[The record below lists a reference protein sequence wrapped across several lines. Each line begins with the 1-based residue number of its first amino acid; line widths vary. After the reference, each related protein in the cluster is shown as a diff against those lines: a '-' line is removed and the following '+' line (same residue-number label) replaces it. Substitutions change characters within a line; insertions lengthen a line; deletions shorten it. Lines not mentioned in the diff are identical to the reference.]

1 MYRKYIYQKYT
12 LFFCIFQAN
21 RSPSY
26 GIRNRE
32 RDFDRDP
39 ILVRCSIALTT
50 YCGSWLSF

>member
-21 RSPSY
+21 WSPIY

-39 ILVRCSIALTT
+39 ILVRCLIAH
-50 YCGSWLSF
+50 FRKNDKF